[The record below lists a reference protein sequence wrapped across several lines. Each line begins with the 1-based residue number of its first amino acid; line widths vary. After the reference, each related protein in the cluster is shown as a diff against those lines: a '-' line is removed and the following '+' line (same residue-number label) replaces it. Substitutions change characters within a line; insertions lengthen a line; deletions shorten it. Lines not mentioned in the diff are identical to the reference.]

1 MARTL
6 RLLGNKLKALGRNE
20 SFQAMYRYKT
30 SCRICS
36 KKKNGVSPFVK
47 SNGNLLCRGSYCVE
61 KRAGRFEFCIFIDIL
76 RKFTCMTEVL
86 LFLYVQQEI
95 KALQNA
101 VRTFTTATAIN
112 GKHKLYIKYLSS

>member
-1 MARTL
+1 MKAFKRCTAI
-6 RLLGNKLKALGRNE
+6 KLAVV
-20 SFQAMYRYKT
+20 FAA
-30 SCRICS
+30 

-61 KRAGRFEFCIFIDIL
+61 KRAGWFEFCIFIDIL